1 MLITLSYSWE
11 VLFIIGVYLY
21 EIFPKIVNKL
31 VKSQKSK
38 AKSQTQNQKMNC
50 RGKLIDLSTP
60 KVMGILNIT
69 PDSFYDGGKNDSDQV
84 IIDKVQK
91 MLSDGATF
99 IDIGAYSSK
108 PNAVFVS
115 EEEELRRIIPIIEML
130 VRIFPEILISVDT
143 FRSEVAK
150 ASIEAG
156 AAIINDISAGN
167 LDHKM
172 LETVAKYNVP
182 YIMMHMKGD
191 PKTMQT
197 LTNYEDIIKEIL
209 FYFSEKV
216 SEARSLG
223 INDIIIDPGF
233 GFAKTLEQNFEV
245 MNKLELL
252 QMLDLPLLSGISRK
266 SMIYKTLGTTPQE
279 SLNGTTF
286 LNTISLMKGA
296 KILRV
301 HDVKE
306 AVECVKLYLALG
318 INL

>member
-1 MLITLSYSWE
+1 
-11 VLFIIGVYLY
+11 
-21 EIFPKIVNKL
+21 
-31 VKSQKSK
+31 
-38 AKSQTQNQKMNC
+38 MNC
-50 RGKLIDLSTP
+50 KGNLIDLSSP

-108 PNAVFVS
+108 PNAAFVS

-130 VRIFPEILISVDT
+130 VKIFPEILISVDT

-156 AAIINDISAGN
+156 AGIINDIAAGN
-167 LDHKM
+167 LDDKM
-172 LETVAKYNVP
+172 METVAKYNVP

-191 PKTMQT
+191 PKTMQS

-216 SEARSLG
+216 NEARSLG

-245 MNKLELL
+245 MNKLELF
-252 QMLDLPLLSGISRK
+252 QILDLPLLSGISRK

-286 LNTISLMKGA
+286 LNTVSLMKGA

-306 AVECVKLYLALG
+306 AVECVALFEA
-318 INL
+318 IAKSN